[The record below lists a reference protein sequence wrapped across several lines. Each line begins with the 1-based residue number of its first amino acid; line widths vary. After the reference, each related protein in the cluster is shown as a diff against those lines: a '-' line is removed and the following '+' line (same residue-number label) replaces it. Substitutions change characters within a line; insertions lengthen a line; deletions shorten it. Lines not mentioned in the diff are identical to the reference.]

1 MKKFL
6 NNNKKVCL
14 FGIGIILLVL
24 IIVVVILLS
33 RDKDNSEVIYNPDA
47 ERFVNEYEVLNNT
60 AVDNDDGKLYP
71 NVDIPSDNVIDYS
84 NSYEILEIFDDKET
98 AVVYFGYSTCLY
110 CRSAIEVLCDAASE
124 TDLDKIYYLDAEKK
138 DRNYTKIINVLG
150 DSITVNEKGVKEI
163 PLPLVLF
170 ISRGDIVSYWKGTLS
185 SQKDPYIKL
194 DASQK
199 QGLKE
204 IYINGINDVISSK

>member
-1 MKKFL
+1 MKKKL
-6 NNNKKVCL
+6 NNNRKVCL
-14 FGIGIILLVL
+14 FGIGIILFIL
-24 IIVVVILLS
+24 IIVIIVMLLS
-33 RDKDNSEVIYNPDA
+33 KGEDSSEVIYNPDA
-47 ERFVNEYEVLNNT
+47 ERFVNEYEKLNNT
-60 AVDNDDGKLYP
+60 EDTTNGKLYP

-84 NSYEILEIFDDKET
+84 NSYEILEILDDKET

-138 DRNYTKIINVLG
+138 DRNYTKIINALG

-194 DASQK
+194 NDSQK